1 VGDEPRLDAYL
12 HANGSVDEFE
22 RTLSRLTIADEAFI
36 ESLLPG
42 AANLAASALD
52 PKSHALVR
60 LAAMIAA
67 DAAPASYLCPVESAQ
82 ASGATDEELV
92 GCLVAVISVV
102 GPARVVAA
110 APKVGLAL
118 GYDVAAALEE
128 SGLPSI

>member
-1 VGDEPRLDAYL
+1 MRTCMRTD
-12 HANGSVDEFE
+12 SVDEFE

-42 AANLAASALD
+42 GANLAASALD

-67 DAAPASYLCPVESAQ
+67 DAAPASYLCSVGSAQ
-82 ASGATDEELV
+82 EAGATDEELV

-128 SGLPSI
+128 SGLPSG